1 MTNPL
6 ATLKARLAEI
16 CDLRHAGAVLL
27 WDRQVNMPPGGSMA
41 RAEQT
46 ATLRKMAHEMFV
58 ANETGRLLD
67 SAATAAA
74 KLDPDSD
81 DARMV
86 RVAQR
91 DYGKARKLPVELVA
105 EMARVT
111 GQAVDMWTM
120 ARKNNDWPAF
130 EPWLEKIVDL
140 NRRQADA
147 LGYTGRMY
155 DALLDQYEPDMTFA
169 QVESVFNAVKPVLI
183 ELTKAAAA
191 HADKTSDAVLFR
203 EYDETGQ
210 LQFAREVIRQFG
222 FDFERGRQDKSVHP
236 FSTGFSIHDVRITT
250 RVNRNFLSSALF
262 GMMHECGHALYR
274 QGIAPAFERTFLANV
289 VSLGLH
295 ESQSRLWENL
305 VGRGRAFWKHY
316 FPELQ
321 KRFPEA
327 LAGQTAESIYCA
339 VNRVHPS
346 FNRVE
351 ADEVT
356 YGLHIMFRFE
366 LENEMLERKIKIHEV
381 PEAWAAKMASFLG
394 VTPPTVREGALQDI
408 HWAMGSFGYFP
419 TYLLGNL
426 IASQLWEKIETDIPG
441 IEGPIERGEF
451 SGLLGWLG
459 KNLHRHGRK
468 FTTQELLQ
476 RITGRG
482 LDAAPYLAYLRRK
495 YRDLYGF

>member
-1 MTNPL
+1 MIDALTS
-6 ATLKARLAEI
+6 LKTRLAEI
-16 CDLRHAGAVLL
+16 CDLRNAGMVLS
-27 WDRQVNMPPGGSMA
+27 WDRQVNMPPGGSAA
-41 RAEQT
+41 RAEQS
-46 ATLRKMAHEMFV
+46 ATLQKITHEMFV

-67 SAATAAA
+67 AAVNAVA
-74 KLDPDSD
+74 KRDPDSD

-91 DYGKARKLPVELVA
+91 DYEKARKLPAELIA
-105 EMARVT
+105 ETARVT
-111 GQAVDMWTM
+111 GQAIGIWTL

-140 NRRQADA
+140 NRRRADA
-147 LGYTGRMY
+147 LGYTERIY
-155 DALLDQYEPDMTFA
+155 DALLDQFEPDMTSA
-169 QVESVFNAVKPVLI
+169 QVESVFNVVKPALV
-183 ELTKAAAA
+183 ELTKGAAA
-191 HADKTSDAVLFR
+191 HADKLSNAVLFR
-203 EYDETGQ
+203 EYDEGGQ
-210 LQFAREVIRQFG
+210 LEFAREVIQQFG
-222 FDFERGRQDKSVHP
+222 FDFEQGRQDKSVHP

-250 RVNRNFLSSALF
+250 RVNRNSLSSALF
-262 GMMHECGHALYR
+262 GMLHECGHALYR
-274 QGIAPAFERTFLANV
+274 LGIAPALERTVLASV

-305 VGRGRAFWKHY
+305 VGRSFAFWKHY
-316 FPELQ
+316 FPVLQ

-327 LAGQTAESIYCA
+327 LADQTAETLYCA
-339 VNRVHPS
+339 VNRVSPS
-346 FNRVE
+346 FIRVE

-366 LENEMLERKIKIHEV
+366 LENEMLERKIKIREV
-381 PEAWAAKMASFLG
+381 PEAWAAKMSTFLG

-408 HWAMGSFGYFP
+408 HWVLGSFGYFP

-426 IASQLWEKIETDIPG
+426 IASQLWEKIETDIPDLAG
-441 IEGPIERGEF
+441 QIERGEF
-451 SGLLGWLG
+451 SGLLGWLRE
-459 KNLHRHGRK
+459 NLHQHGRK
-468 FTTQELLQ
+468 FTAQELLQ